1 MSWKEPCGG
10 SKLMKAN
17 AEAILLENTLKSKQS
32 PTLVHEGVNGDGVVE
47 LRKNRE
53 KWLEA
58 VEYFT
63 CVDDVNF

>member
-1 MSWKEPCGG
+1 
-10 SKLMKAN
+10 MKAN
-17 AEAILLENTLKSKQS
+17 AEAILLKNTLKITQS
-32 PTLVHEGVNGDGVVE
+32 STLVHEGSNDDGVVE

>member
-1 MSWKEPCGG
+1 
-10 SKLMKAN
+10 MKAN
-17 AEAILLENTLKSKQS
+17 AEAILLKNTLKSKQS
-32 PTLVHEGVNGDGVVE
+32 STLVHEGSNDDEVVE

-53 KWLEA
+53 KWLET

>member
-1 MSWKEPCGG
+1 
-10 SKLMKAN
+10 MKAN
-17 AEAILLENTLKSKQS
+17 AETILFENTLKSKQS
-32 PTLVHEGVNGDGVVE
+32 LTLMYEGPNGDEVVE